1 MTLAP
6 KMRVSTALPLSLN
19 LEEWTMSSEDF
30 REAVI
35 AFAEKRD
42 PKYKGR

>member
-1 MTLAP
+1 M
-6 KMRVSTALPLSLN
+6 VSNVVLPLSLK

-42 PKYKGR
+42 PKYKGS